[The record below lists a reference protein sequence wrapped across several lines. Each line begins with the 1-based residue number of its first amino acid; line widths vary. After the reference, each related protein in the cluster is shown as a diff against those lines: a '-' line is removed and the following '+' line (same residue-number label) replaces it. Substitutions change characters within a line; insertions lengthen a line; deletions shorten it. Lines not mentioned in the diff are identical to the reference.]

1 MKNKTLKCK
10 CGSTLFVR
18 NLRVSGWQMQIIDSV
33 TSEITYTNRFATLNR
48 KQSHA
53 VSAAGRIR
61 ICFTDCNN
69 EKGIGANSYALLF

>member
-33 TSEITYTNRFATLNR
+33 TSEITYTNSDQIRYVEPKTITCGEC
-48 KQSHA
+48 
-53 VSAAGRIR
+53 GRAHK
-61 ICFTDCNN
+61 N
-69 EKGIGANSYALLF
+69 LFHGL